1 MRTSVFIK
9 EKKIYIYIS
18 KEKEF
23 FFSELFI
30 FEFVFLFVYLKD
42 DGLENIVYVCLLYL
56 IAVSYLRKQKLT

>member
-9 EKKIYIYIS
+9 EKKNIYIYP
-18 KEKEF
+18 KKKNF